1 MRERTERENPDR
13 GMSDALPREDIA
25 GRLDALEREEDV
37 RIVYA
42 VESGSRAWGFA
53 STDSDYDVR
62 FLYLHRPDWY
72 LRIDGDHQRDVIERP
87 IVDEIDLSGWD
98 LQKALGLFFKSNPPL
113 YEWLR
118 SPLIYREVTP
128 VALEMRDLASMFY
141 DPRAGF
147 HHYLHMAQ
155 GNYRG
160 ELAKEQVRHKKYF
173 YVLRPVLACRWI
185 DAGLGVPP
193 MEFEHLLDR
202 FLPNGPVRRQL
213 DELLA
218 AKRAGV
224 ESDSGP
230 RLEHIHTFLEA
241 EFQVLERRAGEQPKP
256 RRDIEPLNTFFR
268 TMLREVWSDDPL
280 WQP

>member
-1 MRERTERENPDR
+1 
-13 GMSDALPREDIA
+13 
-25 GRLDALEREEDV
+25 LDALEHEEDV

-72 LRIDGDHQRDVIERP
+72 LRIDRQRDVIERP
-87 IVDEIDLSGWD
+87 IVDEIDLAGWE

-128 VALEMRDLASMFY
+128 VAHGMRDFASSFY

-155 GNYRG
+155 GNFRG

-173 YVLRPVLACRWI
+173 YVLRPVLACQWI
-185 DAGLGVPP
+185 DAGLGAPA
-193 MEFEHLLDR
+193 MEFEPMCDR
-202 FLPNGPVRRQL
+202 FLPDGPVRRQL

-224 ESDSGP
+224 ESDAGP
-230 RLEHIHTFLEA
+230 RLEHIHAYLEEQLHA
-241 EFQVLERRAGEQPKP
+241 LEERAGEQPKP
-256 RRDIEPLNTFFR
+256 RRAIEPLNAFFR
-268 TMLREVWSDDPL
+268 TILKEVWPDDPL
-280 WQP
+280 WQT